1 VWHHISI
8 AHLAEVFVQRVTDA
22 ILSRHS
28 CRAFTDQPVELP
40 TVRQLLETARY
51 APSGGNLQPWVVH
64 VLSGESMRQFRAQLT
79 PKFLA
84 APFGGSAEYNVY
96 PPQLKEPYRS
106 YRYKCGEDLYGH
118 IGVTREDKPARYRQ
132 FARNYD
138 FFGAPVGMFFFLD
151 RIMGAPQWSDLGMFI
166 QNLML
171 LARERDLET
180 CAQEAWAV
188 WHREVAEFLG
198 VGAELTL
205 FCGLALGHGDYSAPI
220 NRLRTERT
228 AVEEFTTFHE

>member
-1 VWHHISI
+1 VWHDINI
-8 AHLAEVFVQRVTDA
+8 AHSTGVFVRVTDA

-28 CRAFTDQPVELP
+28 CRAFSDRHVQPNI
-40 TVRQLLETARY
+40 VRQLLENARY
-51 APSGGNLQPWVVH
+51 APSGGNLQPWKVH
-64 VLSGESMRQFRAQLT
+64 VLAGESMRKFRAQLT
-79 PKFLA
+79 PAFLA
-84 APFGGSAEYNVY
+84 APFGGAAEYNVY

-106 YRYKCGEDLYGH
+106 FRYKCGEDLYGH

-151 RIMGAPQWSDLGMFI
+151 RIMGSPQWSDLGMFI
-166 QNLML
+166 QNIML
-171 LARERDLET
+171 LAREQGLET

-198 VGAELTL
+198 VGAEYML
-205 FCGLALGHGDYSAPI
+205 FCGMALGYGDDSAPI
-220 NRLRTERT
+220 NRLRTERRT
-228 AVEEFTTFHE
+228 VEEFTTFHE